1 MANANQVE
9 LKKQIQSDELDRY
22 LDSEIS
28 DRIVSQRQFNK
39 ETIKSSENE
48 YMKTIRSNQSGVQ
61 EI

>member
-1 MANANQVE
+1 VANANQVE

-39 ETIKSSENE
+39 ETIKSSENQ
-48 YMKTIRSNQSGVQ
+48 YMKTIQSNQSEVQ

>member
-1 MANANQVE
+1 MANANQLE

-48 YMKTIRSNQSGVQ
+48 YMKTIRSNQSEVP

>member
-1 MANANQVE
+1 MANANQLE

-48 YMKTIRSNQSGVQ
+48 YMKTIKSNQSDVE

>member
-28 DRIVSQRQFNK
+28 DRIGSQRQFNK
-39 ETIKSSENE
+39 ETIKSSEPE
-48 YMKTIRSNQSGVQ
+48 YMKTIKSNQSDVQ

>member
-39 ETIKSSENE
+39 ETIKSSENQ
-48 YMKTIRSNQSGVQ
+48 YMKTIQSNQSEVQ